1 MISIALDTLALGKI
15 SQAHGLAKNE
25 MEAMAAS
32 LPEFLKKIKGRG
44 QGFYEVLDDTK
55 TADSIEVF
63 AKKTSGRYEKIVVL
77 GIGGSALGT
86 KCLQQALLPLF
97 ETWEKNAGR
106 RMQGS
111 ALRFAGEMQEG
122 ELTPLSLREWCV
134 VADNIDPSLLRD
146 LDATLNLEKTLFI
159 VVSKSGDTIETLAQY
174 FYFQKRVQ
182 DAGLHEAAHFVFIT
196 DADKGLLREI
206 AAKNP
211 NIQTFE
217 VPKNVGG
224 RFSVLTPVSL
234 VPAALMGLDIQKLL
248 HGAQMM
254 RDVFLNLDAE
264 KNLCFQLAT
273 LQYLL
278 GQKGKT
284 INVFMPYSSHL
295 IGFTEWVTQLLAES
309 IGKALN
315 EKGER
320 VNVGLTPLR
329 AVGATDQ
336 HAQSQLFHEGPNDKL
351 IVFFEIENFGEP
363 LAIPNPYPDH
373 PAVSFLKNATFD
385 QLLKTEKQGTEQSLI
400 ECDRPNITIRLNRL
414 DEAALGGLLML
425 FEGATAFLAE
435 FYGINA
441 FDQPG
446 VERSKQLM
454 RGGDS
459 LRRMGAK
466 RLGS

>member
-1 MISIALDTLALGKI
+1 MPSIAFNTQALGEI
-15 SQAHGLAKNE
+15 SQAHGLEKKDMTSVADL
-25 MEAMAAS
+25 
-32 LPEFLKKIKGRG
+32 LPGFLKKIMGRG
-44 QGFYEVLDDTK
+44 QGFYEVMDDLK
-55 TADSIEVF
+55 TADSIETF
-63 AKKTSGRYEKIVVL
+63 AKKISGRYEKIVVL

-86 KCLQQALLPLF
+86 KCIQQALLPF
-97 ETWEKNAGR
+97 FDNAPR
-106 RMQGS
+106 
-111 ALRFAGEMQEG
+111 LYI
-122 ELTPLSLREWCV
+122 P
-134 VADNIDPSLLRD
+134 DNIDPLLIRD
-146 LDATLNLEKTLFI
+146 LEATLDLGKTLFL

-182 DAGLHEAAHFVFIT
+182 EAGLNKADHFVFIT

-206 AAKNP
+206 AIKNP
-211 NIQTFE
+211 KIQTFP

-234 VPAALMGLDIQKLL
+234 VPAVLMGLNIRQLL
-248 HGAQMM
+248 KGAQVM
-254 RDVFLNLDAE
+254 RDLFLSTDPE

-273 LQYLL
+273 IQYLL
-278 GQKGKT
+278 AQKGKT

-351 IVFFEIENFGEP
+351 IVFFEIENFGTP
-363 LAIPNPYPDH
+363 LAIPNPYPNH
-373 PAVSFLKNATFD
+373 PAVSFLRTEGATNATFD

-400 ECDRPNITIRLNRL
+400 ECDRPNITIRLDRL
-414 DEAALGGLLML
+414 DEASLGGLFML

-446 VERSKQLM
+446 VERSK
-454 RGGDS
+454 RWVREGGEMTND
-459 LRRMGAK
+459 K
-466 RLGS
+466 

>member
-1 MISIALDTLALGKI
+1 MISIALDIQALEKI
-15 SQAHGLAKNE
+15 SPAHGLSKKEVATT
-25 MEAMAAS
+25 AS
-32 LPEFLKKIKGRG
+32 QLSLFLEKIKSRG
-44 QGFYEVLDDTK
+44 QGFHEVVDDVK
-55 TADSIEVF
+55 TANSIEVF
-63 AKKTSGRYEKIVVL
+63 VKKMKGQYNEVVVL

-86 KCLQQALLPLF
+86 KCLQQALLPFF
-97 ETWEKNAGR
+97 EG
-106 RMQGS
+106 
-111 ALRFAGEMQEG
+111 GEG
-122 ELTPLSLREWCV
+122 IDTSRCSVSVL
-134 VADNIDPSLLRD
+134 DNIDPSLMRD
-146 LDATLNLEKTLFI
+146 LDATLDLKKTLFL

-182 DAGLHEAAHFVFIT
+182 EAGLDEADHFVFIT
-196 DADKGLLREI
+196 DSKKGLLREI
-206 AAKNP
+206 ANKNP
-211 NIQTFE
+211 KIQTFP

-234 VPAALMGLDIQKLL
+234 VPCALMGLDIRQLL
-248 HGAQMM
+248 AGAQVM
-254 RDVFLNLDAE
+254 RDLFLSLDVE
-264 KNLCFQLAT
+264 KNLCFQLAAI
-273 LQYLL
+273 QYLL

-295 IGFTEWVTQLLAES
+295 VAFTEWVTQLLAES

-351 IVFFEIENFGEP
+351 IVFFEIENFGKP

-373 PAVSFLKNATFD
+373 PAVSFLRTAGAPGATFD
-385 QLLKTEKQGTEQSLI
+385 QLLKTEKRGTEQSLI
-400 ECDRPNITIRLNRL
+400 ECDRPNLTLRLHRL
-414 DEAALGGLLML
+414 DEVTLGSLFML

-446 VERSKQLM
+446 VERSKKLM
-454 RGGDS
+454 RDGYS
-459 LRRMGAK
+459 LRRMQTRTK
-466 RLGS
+466 

>member
-1 MISIALDTLALGKI
+1 
-15 SQAHGLAKNE
+15 

-97 ETWEKNAGR
+97 KMRGNMAANVADKAT
-106 RMQGS
+106 
-111 ALRFAGEMQEG
+111 
-122 ELTPLSLREWCV
+122 TPAATMGPIPQLHVL
-134 VADNIDPSLLRD
+134 DNIDPTLLRD
-146 LDATLNLEKTLFI
+146 LDATLDLKKTLFI

-182 DAGLHEAAHFVFIT
+182 EVGLKEADHFVFIT

-234 VPAALMGLDIQKLL
+234 VPAALMGLDIRQLL

-264 KNLCFQLAT
+264 KNLCFQLAAI
-273 LQYLL
+273 QYLL

-400 ECDRPNITIRLNRL
+400 ECDRPNITIRLDCL
-414 DEAALGGLLML
+414 DEASLGGLFML

-446 VERSKQLM
+446 VERSK
-454 RGGDS
+454 
-459 LRRMGAK
+459 
-466 RLGS
+466 RLGREILKYI